1 MRHTLA
7 AKVVFSHA
15 QHRGLSCRQC
25 SRNNGNIVTLIQHG
39 NSGVPVTEVLV
50 ESNILRNWRIHMTRR
65 VSHFNRIRKNS
76 KIAVKIEIYGSVT
89 KGIHKG
95 VIGWLILEYHM
106 SSLPFQFNWSSPT
119 FRTHLLASPHAQTHR
134 EKLE

>member
-39 NSGVPVTEVLV
+39 NSGVPVTEVL
-50 ESNILRNWRIHMTRR
+50 MTRR